1 MNSLLDTQAVV
12 DLITSRSSEESI
24 QSQNANTIEERDI
37 LKYLEGELWFGY
49 EVLSHILYMMN
60 MT

>member
-12 DLITSRSSEESI
+12 DLITAKSSGESI

-37 LKYLEGELWFGY
+37 LKYLEGE
-49 EVLSHILYMMN
+49 
-60 MT
+60 

>member
-24 QSQNANTIEERDI
+24 QSQNANTIEESDI
-37 LKYLEGELWFGY
+37 LKYLEGELWIGY
-49 EVLSHILYMMN
+49 ECCLIYYI
-60 MT
+60 